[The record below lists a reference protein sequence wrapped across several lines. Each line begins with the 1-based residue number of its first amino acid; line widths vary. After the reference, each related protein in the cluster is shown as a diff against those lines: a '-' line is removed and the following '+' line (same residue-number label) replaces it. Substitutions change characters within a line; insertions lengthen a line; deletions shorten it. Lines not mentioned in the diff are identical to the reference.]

1 MSHSD
6 LMRSARKYAAIIST
20 IVLFV
25 IIISQLYTF
34 IDQNRIVSGDDI
46 RNYSH
51 AYIKTYKNLAE
62 TYITLDNRTYLR
74 FYRENPY
81 FIKAFISTTHGGGL
95 EFIPTKTPSFE
106 FNFSND
112 KIEAIVF
119 KGDDGLYPPTF
130 SICEPHV
137 LIQNVAFIN
146 RGFFIDIQENGSV
159 LIREVLAS
167 NANINNTYL
176 IKGSNR
182 KKYWTE
188 QVASRDASCYFRND
202 LIDAFAESEEFR
214 IYLATPLLSKIANRI
229 LDRNGKGYYQKDR
242 GYLLFK
248 SDYKELYNIAKAYGL
263 TSQFADGIYKFNKD
277 QKESTPWWEQ
287 FDPTGILRGLLGAA
301 IFAIISLIARRFYK
315 SLQRTF

>member
-6 LMRSARKYAAIIST
+6 LMSSARRYAVMISA

-34 IDQNRIVSGDDI
+34 IDQNSIISGDDI
-46 RNYSH
+46 RKYSH
-51 AYIKTYKNLAE
+51 IYVKTYKDLAE
-62 TYITLDNRTYLR
+62 TYITSDNRTYLR

-81 FIKAFISTTHGGGL
+81 FIKAFISTTQGGGL

-112 KIEAIVF
+112 KIETMVF
-119 KGDDGLYPPTF
+119 RGYDGLYPPTF
-130 SICEPHV
+130 NIDGPQV

-159 LIREVLAS
+159 LIRDVFAS

-188 QVASRDASCYFRND
+188 QVASGDASYYFRND
-202 LIDAFAESEEFR
+202 LINAFAKSEEFR
-214 IYLATPLLSKIANRI
+214 IYLATPLLSEIANRI
-229 LDRNGKGYYQKDR
+229 LDRNDKGYYQKDR

-248 SDYKELYNIAKAYGL
+248 SDYEELYITAKAYGL
-263 TSQFADGIYKFNKD
+263 TSQFADSLYKFNKD
-277 QKESTPWWEQ
+277 QKENAPWWEQ

-301 IFAIISLIARRFYK
+301 IFAIISFIAIRFYRL
-315 SLQRTF
+315 LQRTL